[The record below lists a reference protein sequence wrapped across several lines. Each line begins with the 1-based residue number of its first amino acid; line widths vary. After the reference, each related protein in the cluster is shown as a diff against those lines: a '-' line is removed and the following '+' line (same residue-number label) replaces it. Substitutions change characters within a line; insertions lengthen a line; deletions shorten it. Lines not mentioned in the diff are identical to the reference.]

1 MLTRGLKR
9 AKIGILVG
17 TKGRGSNMEAIAQ
30 ACLAGDVPAEVR
42 VVVGANPQCEAIKR
56 ATALGLSTHTIQ
68 PDDNDL
74 IQALSGCDWVCLA
87 GYLRLLPP
95 TVLER
100 FPNRVLNIHPSLLPK
115 FGGKGMYGLR
125 VHEAVIAA
133 GEPETGCTVHR
144 VTANYDEGEIVVQVR
159 CPVFPDDTPQTLAAR
174 VLELEHLAYP
184 KALRKV
190 LT

>member
-1 MLTRGLKR
+1 
-9 AKIGILVG
+9 
-17 TKGRGSNMEAIAQ
+17 MEAIAQ
-30 ACLAGDVPAEVR
+30 ACLAGDVPAQVR
-42 VVVGANPQCEAIKR
+42 VVVGANPQCEAIQR

-74 IQALSGCDWVCLA
+74 IQALSGCDWVWLA
-87 GYLRLLPP
+87 GYLSLLPP
-95 TVLER
+95 TVLAS

-133 GEPETGCTVHR
+133 GETETGCTVHR